1 MSALVETCMERR
13 PVKKPRAC
21 SHCHLRKVRCD
32 AWQVGLPCTRCRR
45 RQQDSTC
52 VLVAAPSQSE
62 RTSSQEIL
70 PQPNQADSDDCDSD
84 LGLLQGVLGAPPITL
99 TPNHGPPQL
108 QASSTHQIDQGNSEV
123 AAVHLALNTPPSDV
137 SVQEQDVQLRIA
149 EEMCREDTT
158 VVSPNHSGNADECC
172 EVIEYHEGITPVTIL
187 GQAIGKRQPNRL
199 TRVMLKRA
207 RTDKG
212 PQMGNMQAASTNMDF
227 LEQKGALNIPPR
239 NICNQLLKIYFTC
252 VYPYAPILDRAQFM
266 EEYYAG
272 RQSMFTMQS
281 ILANVAAHAP
291 EELLQRIGFNDRE
304 TAQKTFYSR
313 AILVYDLGG
322 EAGQLNRLQ
331 GSIMLS
337 SLSFTYAMD
346 KDYRYWFSNA
356 CRIATQLGLH
366 RQYISQRV
374 DPKSKRLFRR
384 IWWALYNR
392 DVLMAVLG
400 LTNLT
405 NFDERYCDTHQLTED
420 DWDDTQIPDRFASVI
435 PPTTRLH
442 KIYFLEHC
450 KRFLQYFKTPGRV
463 PSASKIQGLEDDILG
478 WKNKLDPGISLLS
491 FQEWSVANVLVLVL
505 LAISF
510 RLEAVFYRTL
520 RDIHRRNGDS
530 ASMQQVTQRQENAMF
545 ELSAIMQRASINDVI
560 GLCPLSFMTCAS
572 SILAMR
578 IEIALDPSTAPKK
591 KRALTTQ
598 LSTELQY
605 LREGCE
611 YWGSITWT
619 VRMFEAA
626 MVKTGLSIE
635 LQQPGMGATG
645 VERGFQQAEA
655 NQRPRD
661 PTFLA
666 ETSNMDA
673 FGDPDMF
680 FRHIPDMDTM
690 NNLAGVFPLADDYDW
705 IESFLLAPS

>member
-1 MSALVETCMERR
+1 MSALVEMCMERR

-21 SHCHLRKVRCD
+21 SHCHVRKVRCD

-62 RTSSQEIL
+62 RTRISQQIL
-70 PQPNQADSDDCDSD
+70 SQPAQADSDDCDSD
-84 LGLLQGVLGAPPITL
+84 LGLLQGGLGEGAPSITL
-99 TPNHGPPQL
+99 TPRHGPPQV
-108 QASSTHQIDQGNSEV
+108 QASTMPQIDRGNSEV

-149 EEMCREDTT
+149 EEMCREDAT

-172 EVIEYHEGITPVTIL
+172 EVIEYHEGITPATIL

-207 RTDKG
+207 RTDRG
-212 PQMGNMQAASTNMDF
+212 PQMGDMEAASTNMDF
-227 LEQKGALNIPPR
+227 LEQRGALNIPPR

-322 EAGQLNRLQ
+322 ETGQLNRLQ

-405 NFDERYCDTHQLTED
+405 NFDERYCDTNQLTED
-420 DWDDTQIPDRFASVI
+420 DWDDTKVPDRFALSLI
-435 PPTTRLH
+435 S
-442 KIYFLEHC
+442 

-463 PSASKIQGLEDDILG
+463 PSASEIQDLENDILG

-520 RDIHRRNGDS
+520 RDIYRRNGDS

-578 IEIALDPSTAPKK
+578 IEIALDPTTGPKK
-591 KRALTTQ
+591 KKALTAQ
-598 LSTELQY
+598 LFSELQY

-635 LQQPGMGATG
+635 QQQPDGGMGTEG
-645 VERGFQQAEA
+645 VSRGFQPAEG

-661 PTFLA
+661 PTLLA
-666 ETSNMDA
+666 ETSNVDSLD
-673 FGDPDMF
+673 DPDMF
-680 FRHIPDMDTM
+680 FRQLPDMDTM